1 MGSCRQYPPLIL
13 LVLGCAT
20 SGVADDPPAVEP
32 GEPAYRDALP
42 GRDDHL
48 EIELDHPV
56 SDQHIRHPLPV
67 VEVRGRAGTLPF
79 FASDVVL
86 LIDHSTL
93 AAVASG
99 IDVDGDGVVGRNRS
113 AVTQFDPLAPHAPLW
128 TTDSGDTLH
137 ELQMK
142 IARALVTRLAARQNR
157 VGLTSFTFR
166 AWTSG
171 TSVVRLTEKPP
182 VDVPVG
188 EPEAALAAL
197 ENFPR
202 PRERRWTDLTRLLEH
217 GAELLDD
224 ATSPTEPFRS
234 RALLLLSLGAP
245 SAPSGIGW
253 SSKSA
258 VEYAGELS
266 KRDIALWAISL
277 RSTDTAFLSELTQSS
292 TGSVLLLDQ
301 LDAQFGA
308 PVPRDLRPREL
319 EIENVTKRAQTTH
332 LRVFPD
338 GRFEAVV
345 PVEPGANTLEIRAV
359 LADGHRETIRRLVH
373 YEVVPAGQTP

>member
-1 MGSCRQYPPLIL
+1 LIL
-13 LVLGCAT
+13 LILGCAT
-20 SGVADDPPAVEP
+20 SGVADDPPAAEP
-32 GEPAYRDALP
+32 GAPAYQDALP

-99 IDVDGDGVVGRNRS
+99 VDVDGDGVVGRNRS

-128 TTDSGDTLH
+128 TTDPGDTLH
-137 ELQMK
+137 ELQLK
-142 IARALVTRLAARQNR
+142 IARALVTRLAVRQNR

-166 AWTSG
+166 VRTSG

-197 ENFPR
+197 ENFPL
-202 PRERRWTDLTRLLEH
+202 PQERRWTDLTRLLER

-258 VEYAGELS
+258 VEYAVELNE
-266 KRDIALWAISL
+266 RDIALWAISL
-277 RSTDTAFLSELTQSS
+277 RSADTAFLSELTQSS
-292 TGSVLLLDQ
+292 TGNVLLLDQ

-319 EIENVTKRAQTTH
+319 EIENVTKGAQTTR

-373 YEVVPAGQTP
+373 YEAGPAEQTPQVLIAPR